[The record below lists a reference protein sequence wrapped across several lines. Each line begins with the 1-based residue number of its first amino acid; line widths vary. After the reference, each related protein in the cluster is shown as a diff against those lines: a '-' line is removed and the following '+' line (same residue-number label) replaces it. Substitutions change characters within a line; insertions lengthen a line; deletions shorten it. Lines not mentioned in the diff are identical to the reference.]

1 MTSHIHILHV
11 IKVTHPTPADTTSA
25 TPAPTPT
32 HTTTGRILVGDAVR
46 TGSGGAVIVHAG
58 AGLARGGAGGP
69 EDENVTSGFEIE
81 VGQGGTGLL
90 GTVMAIV

>member
-1 MTSHIHILHV
+1 MTSHIHVLHV
-11 IKVTHPTPADTTSA
+11 IKVTHPTPADTTY
-25 TPAPTPT
+25 TTTAPTPT
-32 HTTTGRILVGDAVR
+32 PGRILVGDAVR
-46 TGSGGAVIVHAG
+46 AGSGGAVIVHAR